1 MEGKGGAFGNSLQS
15 LGGCG
20 NAATARQKLPRML
33 RPRTGG
39 DSIRALHDTMPRVQ
53 WDRKTNQ
60 PTKTMTI
67 DKTSAF
73 LIAGIICSITAFL
86 MFLIDYLTNKYL

>member
-1 MEGKGGAFGNSLQS
+1 
-15 LGGCG
+15 
-20 NAATARQKLPRML
+20 
-33 RPRTGG
+33 
-39 DSIRALHDTMPRVQ
+39 
-53 WDRKTNQ
+53 
-60 PTKTMTI
+60 MTI

>member
-1 MEGKGGAFGNSLQS
+1 
-15 LGGCG
+15 
-20 NAATARQKLPRML
+20 
-33 RPRTGG
+33 
-39 DSIRALHDTMPRVQ
+39 MPRVQ